1 MFKYKNQVFL
11 IVSTIVFVVFIFFV
25 QNIISQKIYKY
36 NDFENISYV
45 INQKEFTINEIFYEG
60 KYLANAINSSLD
72 LNYLIDNSKK
82 TLHNFDLIKPFFNSQ
97 HSISNITLFNKN
109 LEVITNNYKTNFD
122 NDLNLDDLKRF
133 INSKNDSILSRMYLK
148 KKNNEFLI
156 PYLPK
161 ISFLKKI
168 FNENNQISGVL
179 AIEYDLNFRFR
190 TFFENDKYDYIILD
204 EYGEVY
210 FHYDENKSWTFYFD
224 DKITF
229 KDQFKDISN
238 KILTNV
244 VFSND
249 YLYSK
254 RLDVKIDRGLILIS
268 KLSEEYLLKM
278 EELYFK
284 RKLIFFLIFGVCT
297 IGMLTLAIIII
308 QSSVKSL
315 EKYKKLSKDYKAL
328 QVFSTQAEQIAHI
341 GFWEVDDINNVQWNS
356 WMFTLLDIKDDNSR
370 ISYEMFM
377 SYIHPNDRERYDKEY
392 RYSKSSS
399 TEHYI
404 SFRVITNSGEIK
416 YVEQR
421 WKHHYNN
428 NGRFLKTVGSL
439 YDITSNKLIQDSFEN
454 ENRNLKT
461 YLDTLSTCLVI
472 IDSDMKIQFYNKAF
486 LKALAIST
494 KELLKIKSFTNL
506 LSEDKEMF
514 KYILID
520 LLEKKKIT
528 RKELRLY
535 KNNGE
540 VSTFKSDF
548 TLIPKSDEILIS
560 LEDVTNEIKNQ
571 DKVLITQSRM
581 ADLGEMLIDLT
592 YQWRQPLT
600 LISTSASFLK
610 LEHELGTEQ
619 RQESIDVLSKIIE
632 SSTNL
637 SNTLDDFKYYVEDNN
652 NETTF
657 SVNNSIEK
665 VIMILANGIFEN
677 EIQIHRDFD
686 EDVELKNIEN
696 SFMQVLVNIL
706 KNSIEALKDY
716 SRQEKLILIS
726 TSIQK
731 DTLEITITDNAW
743 GIEPEIISS
752 VFDEFFTTKSEQG
765 STGLGLFLAK
775 KIVNTK
781 LKGTITVE
789 NKEFEY
795 KNRNYKGASFTVSL
809 SLLNKEI

>member
-36 NDFENISYV
+36 NDFENISHV

-161 ISFLKKI
+161 ISFLKKV
-168 FNENNQISGVL
+168 FNKNNQISGVL

-190 TFFENDKYDYIILD
+190 TFFENDKYDFIILD

-244 VFSND
+244 VFSNND
-249 YLYSK
+249 LYSK

-356 WMFTLLDIKDDNSR
+356 WMFTLLGIKDDNSR

-752 VFDEFFTTKSEQG
+752 VFDEFFTTKSEKG

>member
-36 NDFENISYV
+36 NDFENISHV

-82 TLHNFDLIKPFFNSQ
+82 TLHNFDSIKPFFNSQ

-161 ISFLKKI
+161 ISFLKKVL
-168 FNENNQISGVL
+168 NENNQISGVL

-244 VFSND
+244 VFSNND
-249 YLYSK
+249 LYSK

-356 WMFTLLDIKDDNSR
+356 WMFTLLGIKDDNSR

>member
-36 NDFENISYV
+36 NDFENISHV

-161 ISFLKKI
+161 ISFLKKV

-244 VFSND
+244 VFSNND
-249 YLYSK
+249 LYSK

-356 WMFTLLDIKDDNSR
+356 WMFTLLGIKDDNSR

-472 IDSDMKIQFYNKAF
+472 IDSDMKIRFYNKAF

-520 LLEKKKIT
+520 LLEKKKIS

>member
-36 NDFENISYV
+36 NDFENISHV

-161 ISFLKKI
+161 ISFLKKVL
-168 FNENNQISGVL
+168 NENNQISGVL

-190 TFFENDKYDYIILD
+190 TFFENDKYDFIILD

-244 VFSND
+244 VFSNND
-249 YLYSK
+249 LYSK

-610 LEHELGTEQ
+610 LEHELGSEQ